1 MFTNKKTVIFITK
14 SKITISRVT
23 VGDKPSENIIASMG
37 WTPETMPD
45 ILLRLKK
52 DIKSPVRILL
62 SEDFVYTVN
71 VTMPFG
77 SVSRDDVKKRAQ
89 ELIPEDLDQ
98 TIWDFKEMGS
108 PTASNAAAAKSDLAA
123 AKSDLAAAMVQVIAV
138 AKTLLETLRR
148 TVAKVE
154 LQIEAIEPL
163 SFALA
168 RFAKAQDPVVYVYRD
183 DSGVLLTLAQRE
195 TVIATE
201 QLGNID
207 LNTLNQFLAF
217 AQRFSAPPKNV
228 IFCGNNSGIDLTS
241 LANENFK
248 AQVLNISPIISLAY
262 KEDLKGKDE
271 EVLNLEMLKTFTPEA
286 LQNKAVSV
294 SPKSLPTVKKHDFS
308 KTTIFAISLILA
320 IVILV
325 ALIFFK
331 VYL

>member
-1 MFTNKKTVIFITK
+1 MFERKKTILFITK
-14 SKITISRVT
+14 SPARNASQSDAGGKIKIARVT
-23 VGDKPSENIIASMG
+23 MGGMPVENIIANVD
-37 WTPETMPD
+37 WTPDTMPD
-45 ILLRLKK
+45 ILLRFKK
-52 DIKSPVRILL
+52 DIKNPVRILL

-71 VTMPFG
+71 VTMPSG
-77 SVSRDDVKKRAQ
+77 SYLRDEVKKRAQ

-108 PTASNAAAAKSDLAA
+108 PTT
-123 AKSDLAAAMVQVIAV
+123 VQVIAV

-148 TVAKVE
+148 AVAKVE

-168 RFAKAQDPVVYVYRD
+168 RFAQAQDPVVYVYRD
-183 DSGVLLTLAQRE
+183 DGEVTVTLAQKGV
-195 TVIATE
+195 VIATE
-201 QLGNID
+201 RLGNID

-228 IFCGNNSGIDLTS
+228 IFCGNTSGIDLTS

-262 KEDLKGKDE
+262 KEDIKGKDE
-271 EVLNLEMLKTFTPEA
+271 QVLNLLFPSSSSQVERSEVRPE
-286 LQNKAVSV
+286 
-294 SPKSLPTVKKHDFS
+294 SPNAIRDAGQASMTKNVKKHNFS
-308 KTTIFAISLILA
+308 KTTILAISLILA

-325 ALIFFK
+325 ALIIFK